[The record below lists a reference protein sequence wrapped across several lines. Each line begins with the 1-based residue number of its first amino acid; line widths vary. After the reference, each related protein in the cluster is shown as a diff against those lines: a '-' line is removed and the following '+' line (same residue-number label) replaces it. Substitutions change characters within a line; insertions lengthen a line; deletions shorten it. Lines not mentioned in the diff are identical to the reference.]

1 MEKFAQRH
9 PTCIHFDDQIQKYT
23 IVQKEI
29 AKQPPKKEVE
39 FVLLHLEPLARSL
52 QDNARQWILSLG
64 KLLNTSASEELKNLL
79 DELQV
84 QCN

>member
-23 IVQKEI
+23 AVQKEI
-29 AKQPPKKEVE
+29 AKQPLKKEVE
-39 FVLLHLEPLARSL
+39 FVLLHLEPLSRSL

-64 KLLNTSASEELKNLL
+64 KLLNTSADEELRKLN

-84 QCN
+84 SE